1 MRKHYDVVIIGGGI
15 AGAALA
21 YRLAELGITDIAV
34 IEREHRCGTHAS
46 GRSASTFSSF
56 SVDPIEMQV
65 LVEAAAFFRQP
76 PADLVH
82 EPILDPTGLLL
93 LFDEPEWS
101 QAERAAREL
110 GARGLRFEHL
120 DADGARA
127 RMPVPEAP
135 GTMDVAGALFCP
147 DDGRVNVPRLLEAY
161 LDYARRRGA
170 DVLLSTAFHE
180 VVVEQGACA
189 GVITSHGKVGARW
202 VVNAAGAWAGHVAV
216 QAGALAIPFQP
227 CRRTVITFDAPQDLP
242 DSALPVA
249 RWPLICYET
258 RGLYFGPE
266 AGGLLAS
273 PMDEDPVAPGDA
285 VPSPAVIEQTRE
297 RLEALVPVIAPA
309 RLRGS
314 RAGLRTFAPDRGLVL
329 GEDPRLRGFFWFAG
343 QGGWGIESSPIVSRI
358 AAELIARGSTEWAG
372 AAAMSPLRFAG

>member
-1 MRKHYDVVIIGGGI
+1 MQTQYEVVIIGGGI

-34 IEREHRCGTHAS
+34 IERERRCGTHAS

-76 PADLVH
+76 PADLLQ
-82 EPILDPTGLLL
+82 EPILEATGLLL

-101 QAERAAREL
+101 QAERAARDL

-120 DADGARA
+120 DAEGARA
-127 RMPVPEAP
+127 CMPVPGA
-135 GTMDVAGALFCP
+135 TDVAGALFCP
-147 DDGRVNVPRLLEAY
+147 DDGRVNVPRLLESY

-170 DVLLSTAFHE
+170 EVLVDTAFHE
-180 VVVEQGACA
+180 VVVDRGACT
-189 GVITSHGKVGARW
+189 GVVTSQGTVGARW
-202 VVNAAGAWAGHVAV
+202 VVNAAGAWAGHVAA
-216 QAGALAIPFQP
+216 QAGALPIPFQP
-227 CRRTVITFDAPQDLP
+227 CRRTVITFDAPRDLP
-242 DSALPVA
+242 RGGLPVA
-249 RWPLICYET
+249 RWPLVCYET

-266 AGGLLAS
+266 AGGLLAC

-297 RLEALVPVIAPA
+297 RLESLVPAIAPD

-343 QGGWGIESSPIVSRI
+343 QGGWGIESSPIASRI
-358 AAELIARGSTEWAG
+358 AAELIARGRTEWAG
-372 AAAMSPLRFAG
+372 AAAMSPLRFAR